1 MSQCAVTWLVGKTWK
16 SDISFR
22 PIQPS
27 FKMIYCT
34 VTLQIPL
41 LYCPL
46 QYLPRNIRSSWHL
59 TEWGGCHP
67 TAAELEMLMDQDC
80 RLLIISCASCS
91 LPAWRKLVCV
101 HSFLHIQKSVWSSLK
116 RILIFSS
123 SVIILDHLKIPDDFV
138 FIFKSTW
145 YKGEVHRLGL

>member
-1 MSQCAVTWLVGKTWK
+1 MGQVLCQVTVTSHSLQEQRLSSHYTNEETGSPILNDLPRVTWLTSGRSGWDLLVSFLTVKLKPFARSPQPLKYGYSYLLSNFKAKIVYDAMSQCAVTWLVGKTWK

-59 TEWGGCHP
+59 TE
-67 TAAELEMLMDQDC
+67 
-80 RLLIISCASCS
+80 
-91 LPAWRKLVCV
+91 
-101 HSFLHIQKSVWSSLK
+101 
-116 RILIFSS
+116 
-123 SVIILDHLKIPDDFV
+123 
-138 FIFKSTW
+138 
-145 YKGEVHRLGL
+145 